1 MLNPWI
7 HPNRLIPGSGTCSAG
22 PARPGSCQHGVNHG
36 HLGSSRPVHEP
47 HTQTSETTSIR
58 PTIRSHLTLA
68 LLWHSCLDTCTRSWT
83 RYAGS
88 DPKQLAHHLHLCLHL
103 LLLHYLPGYL
113 RSYWQ
118 FELVAEL
125 ESPASPIS
133 ITTALLLLLSVGKSS
148 YQVYAFLGKF
158 FNFLRL
164 LATARLGNPKW

>member
-1 MLNPWI
+1 MAILAQAGRFTN
-7 HPNRLIPGSGTCSAG
+7 LIPKPLNYQHSTYHTIPSY
-22 PARPGSCQHGVNHG
+22 SCTAV
-36 HLGSSRPVHEP
+36 
-47 HTQTSETTSIR
+47 
-58 PTIRSHLTLA
+58 A
-68 LLWHSCLDTCTRSWT
+68 LLPGYLRTRSWT

-148 YQVYAFLGKF
+148 YQVYTYLGKF

-164 LATARLGNPKW
+164 LATASLGNPKW

>member
-1 MLNPWI
+1 MAILAQ
-7 HPNRLIPGSGTCSAG
+7 AG
-22 PARPGSCQHGVNHG
+22 RFTAFSTQALTLPAFDLPYQ
-36 HLGSSRPVHEP
+36 L
-47 HTQTSETTSIR
+47 
-58 PTIRSHLTLA
+58 SHTLA
-68 LLWHSCLDTCTRSWT
+68 LLWHSCLFTCTHVPRVPALDVGPG
-83 RYAGS
+83 AGALTVHLRGE
-88 DPKQLAHHLHLCLHL
+88 PEQKHLLHYLHLCLYL
-103 LLLHYLPGYL
+103 LLLHSLPGYL

-164 LATARLGNPKW
+164 LATASLGNPKW